1 MRFTGLV
8 ILIVISVTGCQ
19 KNMTDSSGSLGIE
32 KIQADEILGSYTF
45 DLYEGKSLLVK
56 NHGSFVIDHVD
67 GDVFTGTWQ
76 IDSGSSG
83 NVFCTQENGTLY
95 IHLDIPGLLPQE
107 YLLIGTLTD
116 GAIAGQW
123 RFNVEVFSM
132 QASGDWFR
140 AVITE

>member
-19 KNMTDSSGSLGIE
+19 NNMTDSSGSLGIE
-32 KIQADEILGSYTF
+32 KIQAAEILGSYTF
-45 DLYEGKSLLVK
+45 DLYEGKSLQVT
-56 NHGSFVIDHVD
+56 NHGSFVIDHAD

-83 NVFCTQENGTLY
+83 TVFCTQENGTLY

-107 YLLIGTLTD
+107 YLLIGTLND

>member
-1 MRFTGLV
+1 MRFFGW
-8 ILIVISVTGCQ
+8 IMLIAIITTSCQ
-19 KNMTDSSGSLGIE
+19 NKITDNSGSSQKAKAQEDGVLGT
-32 KIQADEILGSYTF
+32 YTF
-45 DLYEGKSLLVK
+45 DLYEGKSLQVTT
-56 NHGSFVIDHVD
+56 HGSFVIDHAY

-116 GAIAGQW
+116 GAITGQW